1 MIDVPRSPTRPRDA
15 VITEIR
21 EVSMAR
27 RAGKAT
33 SRKARQRNVP
43 RPPRTAPPSRS
54 ASPIEPQAIPPVG
67 TPDAREAASLT
78 PPRRMTPVIAGS
90 GRSQLS
96 SHDRAEYHYVERD
109 LRSIAILTGIMAAL
123 LLLAWFVFVALDLF
137 R

>member
-1 MIDVPRSPTRPRDA
+1 MPPT
-15 VITEIR
+15 TEIR

-43 RPPRTAPPSRS
+43 RPARTTTPAASS
-54 ASPIEPQAIPPVG
+54 AAPQAIPPVG

-78 PPRRMTPVIAGS
+78 PPRRMTPVLAGS

-96 SHDRAEYHYVERD
+96 TADRAEYHYVERD
-109 LRSIAILTGIMAAL
+109 LRSIGILTAVMAAL
-123 LLLAWFVFVALDLF
+123 LLLAWFVFSSLGLVG
-137 R
+137 

>member
-1 MIDVPRSPTRPRDA
+1 
-15 VITEIR
+15 
-21 EVSMAR
+21 MAR
-27 RAGKAT
+27 RAGKAS

-43 RPPRTAPPSRS
+43 RPPRTAAPAPG
-54 ASPIEPQAIPPVG
+54 PQAVPPVG

-78 PPRRMTPVIAGS
+78 PPRRMTPVAAGG

-96 SHDRAEYHYVERD
+96 SADRAEYHYVERD
-109 LRSIAILTGIMAAL
+109 LRSIAILTAVMAAL